1 MTIQENLKTGVE
13 LLQKNKVESPSL
25 KCRVLLSH
33 LLKKPK
39 EYLIINEKENLD
51 KMVQK
56 KYEQMLKKLV
66 QNIPLQYI
74 TNKQEF
80 MGLTFYVDENVLIPR
95 CDTEILVE
103 EVIKRVNKNDE
114 LKILDVCT
122 GSGAVGIALAKYIQN
137 SKVTAS
143 DISKSAL
150 EVAKKNAIINKV
162 KIEFIESNLF
172 ENIYERFDIIVSN
185 PPYIETDTISILEE
199 QVKREPK
206 IALDGGED
214 GLKFYTLIAKESKQY
229 LNSNGMIA
237 VEIGYNQKNKVKKI
251 FEKEQYSKSICIKD
265 LGGNDRVV
273 ICHKK

>member
-1 MTIQENLKTGVE
+1 MTIQENLKTGIE

-25 KCRVLLSH
+25 KCKILLSH

-39 EYLIINEKENLD
+39 EYLIINEKEKID
-51 KMVQK
+51 KTIQK
-56 KYEQMLKKLV
+56 QYEEMLERLV
-66 QNIPLQYI
+66 KNIPLQYV

-80 MGLTFYVDENVLIPR
+80 MGLTFYVDETVLIPR
-95 CDTEILVE
+95 ADTEILVE
-103 EVIKRVNKNDE
+103 EIIKRVNKNDE
-114 LKILDVCT
+114 LKILDMCT
-122 GSGAVGIALAKYIQN
+122 GSGAIAIALAKYIQN

-150 EVAKKNAIINKV
+150 EVAKKNAVTNQV

-172 ENIYERFDIIVSN
+172 ENIHEKFDIIVSN
-185 PPYIETDTISILEE
+185 PPYIETDIICMLEE
-199 QVKREPK
+199 QVRKEPK

-214 GLKFYTLIAKESKQY
+214 GLKFYTLIAKDAKRY
-229 LNSNGMIA
+229 LNSNGMLA
-237 VEIGYNQKNKVKKI
+237 VEIGYNQKNEVKKI
-251 FEKEQYSKSICIKD
+251 FENEQYSKSICIKD